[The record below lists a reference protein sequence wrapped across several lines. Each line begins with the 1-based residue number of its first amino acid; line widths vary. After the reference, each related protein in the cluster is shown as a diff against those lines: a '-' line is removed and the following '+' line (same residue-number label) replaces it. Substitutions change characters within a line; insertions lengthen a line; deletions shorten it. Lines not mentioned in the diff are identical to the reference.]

1 MIPPNV
7 ERVLK
12 KACGKGLFA
21 DLYFEETETT
31 YIVLEDNQLEKVL
44 AGKDAGVGL
53 RAIFGDF
60 HTAYAYSNDRSA
72 ETLEELANTISKLTG
87 EGEKDISLAAPL
99 EIPFLEIKRP
109 PYEEGL
115 SQKIDL
121 ARRANDTAWGVSS
134 EIAQVKVIY
143 QDVRKKIQILNS
155 DGEWISGER
164 IYTLLAVQVVA
175 KKGEIIQTGYEPLG
189 GAIGLEIFEK
199 TPPEEI
205 AEKAA
210 RRAVLMLSARK
221 APGGTMPVV
230 LSAEA
235 GGTMIHEAVG
245 HGLEAD
251 LAAEGFSVYTGKIG
265 QQVASPL
272 ITVIDDPTL
281 MYQRGFYQFDDEGV
295 RPEKTVLIEDGVL
308 KDFLFD
314 RLSALKEGRESN
326 GHGRRESYRF
336 RPIPRMSNTY
346 IAPGTHNPEE
356 IVRSV
361 EKGLFVKKMGGGQ
374 VDTISGNF
382 VFEITEGYLIEKGLL
397 GEPVRGATI
406 SGNGPQILQII
417 DMVGN
422 DLGFAI
428 GTCGKDGQGVPV
440 SDGQPTL
447 RIPEIVVGG
456 AVD

>member
-1 MIPPNV
+1 MVPPNA
-7 ERVLK
+7 EKILQ
-12 KACGKGLFA
+12 KACGGGIFA
-21 DLYFEETETT
+21 DLYFEETEST
-31 YIVLEDNQLEKVL
+31 YIVLENNQLEKVL
-44 AGKDAGVGL
+44 SGKDTGVGL
-53 RAIFGDF
+53 RSIYGDF
-60 HTAYAYSNDRSA
+60 HTAYAYSNDCGPSA
-72 ETLEELANTISKLTG
+72 LEELALVLRQLTG
-87 EGEKDISLAAPL
+87 PQEKEVTLSSPL
-99 EIPFLEIKRP
+99 EVPFLEIKRP
-109 PYEEGL
+109 PYEEPL
-115 SQKIDL
+115 AQKIDL
-121 ARRANDTAWGVSS
+121 VKRANLTAWGVSP
-134 EIAQVKVIY
+134 EIVQVKVIY
-143 QDVRKKIQILNS
+143 QDVRKKIHILNS
-155 DGEWISGER
+155 EGIWINGER
-164 IYTLLAVQVVA
+164 LYTLLAVQVVA
-175 KKGEIIQTGYEPLG
+175 KRGEVIQTGYEPLG
-189 GAIGLEIFEK
+189 GAIGLEIFEN

-210 RRAVLMLSARK
+210 RRAILMLSARK
-221 APGGTMPVV
+221 APAGTMPVV

-251 LAAEGFSVYTGKIG
+251 LAREGFSVYTGKIG
-265 QQVASPL
+265 QAVASPL

-295 RPEKTVLIEDGVL
+295 FPQKTVLIENGIL
-308 KDFLFD
+308 KDFLYD
-314 RLSALKEGRESN
+314 RLSALKEGRPSN

-346 IAPGTHNPEE
+346 IAPGPHDPDE
-356 IVRSV
+356 IIRSI
-361 EKGLFVKKMGGGQ
+361 EKGLLVKKMGGGQ

-382 VFEITEGYLIEKGLL
+382 VFEITEGYLIEKGFI

-406 SGNGPQILQII
+406 SGNGPQVLKII

-440 SDGQPTL
+440 ADGQPTL

-456 AVD
+456 ALE